1 MRRIKIKTQLIPKVL
16 KYNKG
21 ETLALYDPVTH
32 EITNSEV
39 LQDEMNFDV
48 EKFNKQIIT
57 PSFNRT
63 VLEEIARDIDPE
75 DVMQGKTLIYAVDDE
90 HADLIVKILK
100 EIYTNL
106 RHW

>member
-1 MRRIKIKTQLIPKVL
+1 MLKSLISRLLP
-16 KYNKG
+16 
-21 ETLALYDPVTH
+21 
-32 EITNSEV
+32 
-39 LQDEMNFDV
+39 
-48 EKFNKQIIT
+48 

-100 EIYTNL
+100 EIYTNYGIDNDAIMKITGSVAGGNKRKVQEAIKAL
-106 RHW
+106 KTNVSPALP